1 MKARGQDPW
10 NQFHIKSGVKNKD
23 RAQNNDNT
31 TARGDENNE
40 QSLMNNSCVFL
51 KCFELNMV

>member
-40 QSLMNNSCVFL
+40 QLVMNNSCF
-51 KCFELNMV
+51 CFELNMV